1 MAKKKIDAKKV
12 AGKIAG
18 KVMALLLVVLM
29 LLGVAGTLI
38 YYVLQMI

>member
-18 KVMALLLVVLM
+18 KVMACSINAIRCGRNINLLCITNDLK
-29 LLGVAGTLI
+29 
-38 YYVLQMI
+38 

>member
-1 MAKKKIDAKKV
+1 MAKKKIEVKKV

-18 KVMALLLVVLM
+18 KVMALLLVALM